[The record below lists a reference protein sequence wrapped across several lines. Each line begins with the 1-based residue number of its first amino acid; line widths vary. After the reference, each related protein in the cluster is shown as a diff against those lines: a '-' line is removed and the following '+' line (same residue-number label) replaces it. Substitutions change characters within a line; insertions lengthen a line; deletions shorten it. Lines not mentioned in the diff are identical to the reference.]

1 MAKNRQRGPR
11 PTPSTRSAEKP
22 PEPPSRW
29 KDRITIIALWGAIVA
44 TVVAGRDTY
53 IQLFVAHI
61 PEFYV
66 RTKLEVATDNNG
78 KQIAQ
83 LVVRIANIGSETA
96 TLDPGL
102 YVLTID
108 SKNGKMEEAHLT
120 FSELVAN
127 TSTPAYIPG
136 QPPNPPNGRR
146 SCCSGL
152 LCRFGTYG
160 HAAA

>member
-1 MAKNRQRGPR
+1 MKRGEASG
-11 PTPSTRSAEKP
+11 TSESLERSNNHYA
-22 PEPPSRW
+22 R
-29 KDRITIIALWGAIVA
+29 TMGAIVA

-66 RTKLEVATDNNG
+66 RTKLEVATDNDG
-78 KQIAQ
+78 KQIDQ

-108 SKNGKMEEAHLT
+108 SKNGKMIEAHLT
-120 FSELVAN
+120 FSEKVAN

-136 QPPNPPNGRR
+136 QPPTLRTGEE
-146 SCCSGL
+146 
-152 LCRFGTYG
+152 
-160 HAAA
+160 AAAWAPLQIWYIRPCSRLIISP